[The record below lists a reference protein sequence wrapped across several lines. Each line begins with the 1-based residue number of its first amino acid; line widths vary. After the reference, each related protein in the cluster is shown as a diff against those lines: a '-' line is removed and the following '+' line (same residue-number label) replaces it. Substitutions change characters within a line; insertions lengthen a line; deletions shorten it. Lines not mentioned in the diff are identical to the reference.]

1 MESLGCAGVGTL
13 LAWGETEGRW
23 SKGGKWVPGL
33 QARQRNGEVVVWR
46 DVKGKETAGLG
57 IRLAVRKGRRTHMSS
72 WEPQSSL
79 DVGSALA
86 CRQFSPGG
94 GRGAAW
100 IRQTCCV
107 YSSSL
112 SKDVPQMKRVRDY
125 RSCPKARLILNTTS
139 SRREVI
145 YVPGLLPSCCRTLP
159 KSGQGAWWGGKP
171 QAPPLAF
178 TFCFSFPEAE
188 SCFLLGFYFGCCAGA
203 SQGL

>member
-57 IRLAVRKGRRTHMSS
+57 IRLVVRKGRRTHMSS

-86 CRQFSPGG
+86 CSP
-94 GRGAAW
+94 
-100 IRQTCCV
+100 I
-107 YSSSL
+107 
-112 SKDVPQMKRVRDY
+112 
-125 RSCPKARLILNTTS
+125 
-139 SRREVI
+139 
-145 YVPGLLPSCCRTLP
+145 
-159 KSGQGAWWGGKP
+159 
-171 QAPPLAF
+171 
-178 TFCFSFPEAE
+178 
-188 SCFLLGFYFGCCAGA
+188 
-203 SQGL
+203 